1 MKDFLEGV
9 CEGAVMA
16 FVFVTCGIM
25 AISPTIIV
33 MYFAA
38 QKQSWLLGVLA
49 FVVFIV
55 SIGVAMAIKE
65 RVEE

>member
-1 MKDFLEGV
+1 
-9 CEGAVMA
+9 MA

-55 SIGVAMAIKE
+55 SIGVAMAILE
-65 RVEE
+65 RIDK